1 MVTSLPDPAHILV
14 VDDEPVI
21 AEIAAEMLCD
31 AGFVVN
37 FALDAAAAIEI
48 VKGEQQLDLLFT
60 DIVMPKINGFRLAAM
75 SITIRQDLR
84 ILYTT
89 AYSDL
94 ASQLV
99 AAGQPAAPILNKPYR
114 QEQLIEAVRRT
125 LQPHG

>member
-60 DIVMPKINGFRLAAM
+60 DIVMPKGMNGIQLARQARELRPNLPVLLTSGYGFHALSAGADDGFPLLQKPYGRQSLAA
-75 SITIRQDLR
+75 RLRDL
-84 ILYTT
+84 IG
-89 AYSDL
+89 S
-94 ASQLV
+94 
-99 AAGQPAAPILNKPYR
+99 
-114 QEQLIEAVRRT
+114 
-125 LQPHG
+125 